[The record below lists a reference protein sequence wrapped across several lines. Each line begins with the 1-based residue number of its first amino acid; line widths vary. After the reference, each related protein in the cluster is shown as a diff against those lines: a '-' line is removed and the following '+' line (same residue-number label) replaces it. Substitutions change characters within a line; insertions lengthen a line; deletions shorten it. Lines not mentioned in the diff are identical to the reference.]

1 MRLAPLIVPGGLL
14 LLACSC
20 YGPGYQPYGYPAY
33 PGTVQ
38 PGTPYPG
45 GTGGPT
51 LGQPTFNSS
60 QAPIRDNGGNAP
72 RFDGASS
79 NSEQR
84 PVPEYTDPNGNGS
97 QYFPNGSGTS
107 SNSASAPEVEPLG
120 FDEPAATPRPVTPA
134 TQPGQSEASPF
145 FDLGGNDQ
153 DFQPPVQGGQLH

>member
-1 MRLAPLIVPGGLL
+1 MRPAPLIVSGGLL

-51 LGQPTFNSS
+51 LGQPTINSS
-60 QAPIRDNGGNAP
+60 QAPIPDNGGNAP
-72 RFDGASS
+72 RYDGASS

-84 PVPEYTDPNGNGS
+84 PVPNYTDPNGNGS
-97 QYFPNGSGTS
+97 QYFPSGGSGAS
-107 SNSASAPEVEPLG
+107 NNSATAPEVSPLS
-120 FDEPAATPRPVTPA
+120 FDEPATSPRTVNPA
-134 TQPGQSEASPF
+134 TQPTQGEPSPF
-145 FDLGGNDQ
+145 FGGNDE
-153 DFQPPVQGGQLH
+153 DFRPPVQQGELH